1 MKVLYLT
8 YDGLTDGLGR
18 SQVIPYLEG
27 IAAAGH
33 KITVVSFEK
42 PEKTEEG
49 KKLIRTLLQKSHID
63 WLPLTYTVNP
73 PVISTIYD
81 ILSLRKTCRL
91 LHGEIG
97 FQVVHCRSYI
107 TSLIGLHLKRIFGI
121 KFIFDM
127 RAFYADERVDG
138 GLWPQ
143 SSLIFRAVYKYFKKK
158 EKEFLSEADYT
169 ISLTTKG
176 KEVIHSWSEIGN
188 QPIPIEVIPCCADL
202 NHFNPRNVNIQSKST
217 LQNKLGLAGN
227 ELVLT
232 YLGSIGTWYMLD
244 EMLDFF
250 KALHSKK
257 PESRFFF
264 ITLDNP
270 RMILEAASKKGIP
283 EDLFIIT
290 PAVREAVPTYLS
302 LADIAFFFIKPVFSK
317 TGSSPTKHGEMLG
330 MGIPIICNGNVGD
343 MSKIVKG
350 SGTGIVIEAF
360 EESAYLEAINE
371 IDNLLKT
378 PPETCQKLAEDFY
391 SLKTGVKR
399 YQRVYQALN
408 NK

>member
-1 MKVLYLT
+1 
-8 YDGLTDGLGR
+8 
-18 SQVIPYLEG
+18 
-27 IAAAGH
+27 
-33 KITVVSFEK
+33 
-42 PEKTEEG
+42 
-49 KKLIRTLLQKSHID
+49 
-63 WLPLTYTVNP
+63 
-73 PVISTIYD
+73 
-81 ILSLRKTCRL
+81 
-91 LHGEIG
+91 
-97 FQVVHCRSYI
+97 
-107 TSLIGLHLKRIFGI
+107 
-121 KFIFDM
+121 M

-143 SSLIFRAVYKYFKKK
+143 YSFIFRAVYNYFKKK

-176 KEVIHSWSEIGN
+176 KEVIHSWSEIEN
-188 QPIPIEVIPCCADL
+188 QPVPIEVIPCCADL
-202 NHFNPRNVNIQSKST
+202 DHFNPRNVNIESKSA

-250 KALHSKK
+250 KVLHSEK

-264 ITLDNP
+264 ITLDDP

-290 PAVREAVPTYLS
+290 PAAREAVPTYLS

-330 MGIPIICNGNVGD
+330 MGIPVICNGNVGD
-343 MSKIVKG
+343 MSKIVPG

-399 YQRVYQALN
+399 YQGVYQALN
-408 NK
+408 NR